1 MQQFNDRIKLNHPL
15 DTLSKIVCKQYNLG
29 EFLDNKLI
37 EIGYEDFNYILT
49 TSKGKF
55 VVKVFSTERT
65 TCDAN
70 DLAKRAS
77 VAYENGVA
85 CPQIYK
91 TQTDDILFVTSLGG
105 VEYRLLVM
113 EYIHGKDFF
122 TLQQLP
128 TENDLELIAI
138 ELAKLNNIEYK
149 PNFIYDRWAI
159 VNFEKEYQKN
169 INLVESEDI
178 PLVDIA
184 YKVFKSCDFS
194 KLSYGFVHGDIIET
208 NVIKSSDKKIFFID
222 FSVSNYLPKI
232 VDLAVTI
239 CDLCLDMDDIEV
251 SKKRATKFI
260 QDYEKISP
268 LSDYDKLCLKKFI
281 VCHQAI
287 TILETMREKKVE
299 NNQTQENEIFLQ
311 KGKKG
316 LRIVLQDSSIK
327 NLIM

>member
-1 MQQFNDRIKLNHPL
+1 MQQFNSRIQLNQSL
-15 DTLSKIVCKQYNLG
+15 DKLSKVVCEQYNLG
-29 EFLDNKLI
+29 EFVDNKLI
-37 EIGYEDFNYILT
+37 EIGYEDYNYILT

-65 TCDAN
+65 TTDAQN
-70 DLAKRAS
+70 LAQRAS
-77 VAYENGVA
+77 VAYQNGVS

-91 TQTDDILFVTSLGG
+91 TQTGDILFVTSLAG

-128 TENDLELIAI
+128 TQEHLELIAQ

-149 PNFIYDRWAI
+149 PNFIYDKWAI

-169 INLVESEDI
+169 INLVESEDV
-178 PLVDIA
+178 PLIDIA
-184 YKVFKSCDFS
+184 YNLFKSCDFS
-194 KLSYGFVHGDIIET
+194 KLNYGFVHGDIIET
-208 NVIKSSDKKIFFID
+208 NVIKSNNQKIYFID

-239 CDLCLDMDDIEV
+239 CDLCLDMDNIEI

-268 LSDYDKLCLKKFI
+268 LSNYDKQCLKKFI

-287 TILETMREKKVE
+287 TILETMREKKIE

-311 KGKKG
+311 KGKRG
-316 LRIVLQDSSIK
+316 LKIVLADSEIK
-327 NLIM
+327 KLVL